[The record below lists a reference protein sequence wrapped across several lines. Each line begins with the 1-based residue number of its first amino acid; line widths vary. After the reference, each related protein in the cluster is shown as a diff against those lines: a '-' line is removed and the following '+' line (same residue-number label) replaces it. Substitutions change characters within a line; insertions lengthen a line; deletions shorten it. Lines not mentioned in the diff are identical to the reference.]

1 MILSFSD
8 FILESVSSTVK
19 LIYSKGLGEFLY
31 ELSNSKDPDVSK
43 FATYLLNRESKEIDI
58 PFSFLDLTERN
69 DMISFIQKNRIP
81 DGHTHSRLI
90 TNPAWSENRSEGKVG
105 KVVKKISGSEFP
117 DKVLEK
123 FVNGFKSLF
132 DFKFNLSGRFDLVS
146 GEDIRKYYSE
156 KNYEYRRGQLGNSCM
171 RYDAC
176 QKYLDIY
183 VKNPEVCQLLI
194 LRDVPDSDKI
204 SGRVLIWKD
213 VSGIFFSDRVYTAN
227 DSDSDLMYKYIEE
240 RGWEKKYSYSREVKL
255 KYWKFDYYPY
265 MDTMSVLDNDGILTS
280 DEDDW
285 REGGKSLL
293 KQTDGSKQSMD
304 GMVYSD
310 YSGEYIHE
318 DDAVYIDGDWILAD
332 DAIYLEYKGEHY
344 HPNTDIVYS
353 NHSGQDYLLE
363 DAVRSDMLNDWIYEQ
378 DSIEI
383 PILSRKEHIEYDNI
397 PDSYPLVDVIIFEFP
412 FKLKTMESLTLTN
425 PSTGFRYLLGFV
437 NVDDSGL
444 TYKDGSRTNSEIGND
459 KIETKEY
466 ILSNVRKTMEYD
478 DLLKKISDIK
488 IDLKDLNYHKITRS
502 CQFRTLVEN
511 GSDPIDQLF
520 RSYLKN
526 FENEKKIFEDRDV
539 DVKSISLL
547 RFRWVRDDII
557 DLFSN
562 IRDSIL
568 NKNKILEDWYYY
580 VLFKQN

>member
-8 FILESVSSTVK
+8 FILESVSSAVK
-19 LIYSKGLGEFLY
+19 LIYSKSLGEFLY

-81 DGHTHSRLI
+81 DGYAHNRLN

-105 KVVKKISGSEFP
+105 KIVKKISGSEFP

-171 RYDAC
+171 RYGAC

-194 LRDVPDSDKI
+194 LRDVPDSEKI

-285 REGGKSLL
+285 REDGKSLL

-318 DDAVYIDGDWILAD
+318 DDAVYIDGDWILRD

-344 HPNTDIVYS
+344 HPNTDIVHS

-502 CQFRTLVEN
+502 YQFRSLVAN
-511 GSDPIDQLF
+511 GSDPIDQIF

-526 FENEKKIFEDRDV
+526 FGNEKKIFEGRDI

-547 RFRWVRDDII
+547 RWVRDDII
-557 DLFSN
+557 DLFST

-568 NKNKILEDWYYY
+568 NRNKILGDWYYY